1 MLASAGHGQSQPV
14 PPASCGGRDRS
25 TTGPAAGG
33 AAGLA
38 APTPAGRAA
47 RSNTG
52 RLLVPADAGRL
63 SQNGQLIGIVSNED
77 LLNASP
83 SQATSL
89 SIWEVNYLL
98 SQLRV
103 DEIMTPRPVTISVD
117 DTLGEAAQLM
127 LKHRIGGLPVVDRHG
142 ALAVIITECDIF
154 RLVVED
160 WLQEAEPAAGI

>member
-1 MLASAGHGQSQPV
+1 MKCALVREWMTPDPIVVSPETTLPEAHRIMTENSIRHLPV
-14 PPASCGGRDRS
+14 VCE
-25 TTGPAAGG
+25 
-33 AAGLA
+33 
-38 APTPAGRAA
+38 
-47 RSNTG
+47 
-52 RLLVPADAGRL
+52 
-63 SQNGQLIGIVSNED
+63 GQLVGIVTLGDIRGAE
-77 LLNASP
+77 P
-83 SQATSL
+83 SGATSL
-89 SIWEVNYLL
+89 NIWEVNYLL

-142 ALAVIITECDIF
+142 ALAGIITECDIF

>member
-1 MLASAGHGQSQPV
+1 MKCELVREWMTPDPIVVSPETTLPEAHRIMTENSIRHLPV
-14 PPASCGGRDRS
+14 VCE
-25 TTGPAAGG
+25 
-33 AAGLA
+33 
-38 APTPAGRAA
+38 
-47 RSNTG
+47 
-52 RLLVPADAGRL
+52 
-63 SQNGQLIGIVSNED
+63 GQLVGIVTLGDIRGAE
-77 LLNASP
+77 P
-83 SQATSL
+83 SGATSL
-89 SIWEVNYLL
+89 NIWEVNYLL

-142 ALAVIITECDIF
+142 ALAGIITECDIF